1 MTPFRATPYT
11 AGFMRVSEIF
21 TSIQGE
27 STHAG
32 RPCTFVRTTGC
43 DQRCVWCDTAY
54 AFEGGTEMSLE
65 ALFGEVKRRGVPLVE
80 LTGGEPLLQPDARE
94 FLAGLCDRGHEV
106 LLETGGSRP
115 IAGIDPRVK
124 RILDLKCPGS
134 GMFDRILWDNL
145 AHLKDGDE
153 VKFVIADRHD
163 YEWARE
169 VTAGHGLARLPVL
182 FSPVHGVLDPQELA
196 GWILA
201 DRLPVRLQVQVHKF
215 VWSPAPRGV

>member
-1 MTPFRATPYT
+1 
-11 AGFMRVSEIF
+11 MRVTEIF

-32 RPCTFVRTTGC
+32 RPCTFVRATGC

-65 ALFGEVKRRGVPLVE
+65 ALFDQVKRRGVPLVE
-80 LTGGEPLLQPDARE
+80 LTGGEPLLQPDAEE
-94 FLAGLCDRGHEV
+94 FLTGLCDRGHEV

-115 IAGIDPRVK
+115 IAGLDPRVK

-134 GMFDRILWDNL
+134 GMSDRVLWENL
-145 AHLKDGDE
+145 PLLKDGDE
-153 VKFVIADRHD
+153 VKFVIADRRD
-163 YEWARE
+163 FEWARD
-169 VTAGHGLARLPVL
+169 VTLGHGLARLPVL
-182 FSPVHGVLDPQELA
+182 FSPVHGKLEPGELA

-215 VWSPAPRGV
+215 VWSPALRGV

>member
-1 MTPFRATPYT
+1 
-11 AGFMRVSEIF
+11 MRVTEIF

-32 RPCTFVRTTGC
+32 RPCTFIRTTGC

-65 ALFGEVKRRGVPLVE
+65 ALFDEVKRRGVPLVE
-80 LTGGEPLLQPDARE
+80 LTGGEPLLQPDAPA
-94 FLAGLCDRGHEV
+94 FLEALCDRGHEV

-115 IAGIDPRVK
+115 IAGLDPRVK

-134 GMFDRILWDNL
+134 GMSERVLWENL
-145 AHLKDGDE
+145 PHLKEGDE
-153 VKFVIADRHD
+153 VKFVIGDRAD
-163 YEWARE
+163 YEWARD

-182 FSPVHGVLDPQELA
+182 FAPVHGALGPQALA
-196 GWILA
+196 EWILG

-215 VWSPAPRGV
+215 VWSPAARGV